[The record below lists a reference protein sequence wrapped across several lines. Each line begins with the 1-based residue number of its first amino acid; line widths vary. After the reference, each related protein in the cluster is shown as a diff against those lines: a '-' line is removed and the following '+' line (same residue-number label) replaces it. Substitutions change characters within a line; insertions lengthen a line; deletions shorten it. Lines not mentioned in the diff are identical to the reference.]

1 MKKWLIPGLRKGKY
15 KPSLDKLLV
24 LRVRTHSKNDKVMS
38 KGQRS
43 QLQGGHTDQ
52 ISLTI

>member
-1 MKKWLIPGLRKGKY
+1 MKKWLIPGPRKGKY
-15 KPSLDKLLV
+15 KPSLDKLLA
-24 LRVRTHSKNDKVMS
+24 LRVRTHSKSDEVMS

-43 QLQGGHTDQ
+43 QLEGGHTDR

>member
-1 MKKWLIPGLRKGKY
+1 MKKWLIAGMRKGKY
-15 KPSLDKLLV
+15 KRSLHKLLV
-24 LRVRTHSKNDKVMS
+24 LGVRTHSKNDGIMS

-43 QLQGGHTDQ
+43 QLEGGHNDQ